1 MDEHRVEYVVIITK
15 FKIRFQFPGVSME
28 NIRPRT
34 TTLNCSSLP
43 TPLLQKSPKPNL
55 FASASKRRYQFRS
68 RIIVKKQKRE
78 SVLHPK
84 KKKCLTLPSTLPN
97 TYTFD
102 DSSSPGNDQTP
113 ISPNWNHAHQQLSN
127 NQLTTYDFNGFDQA
141 PAFCGLQTPGYTQ
154 LNASDHSDSQPSNH
168 FLYDGN
174 FTHSVPTT
182 PPDFQGENDDSRN
195 SPSQYKRGKR
205 TLNPL
210 PRHKRE
216 SHINAEYRRR
226 SKIQTGFDTLKN
238 LVPALRDYGGVQL
251 KESKSAMLLTAAE
264 YCGQLK
270 NESCRYEDDK
280 AALKQEI
287 QVLNKQIQ
295 QYQSDLPAGGVS
307 SVEKPQCHLDK
318 MLNNYI
324 SGRVTEDWKFWIF
337 SFLVR
342 PLFQHYKRM
351 VSSNTYAEFYSSIK
365 TWSDEYLSL
374 TNLRPEILS
383 LLRQISTK
391 TSIMTTPDLLP
402 QEAFEDCFAKKC

>member
-1 MDEHRVEYVVIITK
+1 MD
-15 FKIRFQFPGVSME
+15 
-28 NIRPRT
+28 PR
-34 TTLNCSSLP
+34 N
-43 TPLLQKSPKPNL
+43 K
-55 FASASKRRYQFRS
+55 YQ
-68 RIIVKKQKRE
+68 
-78 SVLHPK
+78 
-84 KKKCLTLPSTLPN
+84 LPSTLPN
-97 TYTFD
+97 TYTVD
-102 DSSSPGNDQTP
+102 DSLSPGNDQNP
-113 ISPNWNHAHQQLSN
+113 ISPNWNYGHQQSSN
-127 NQLTTYDFNGFDQA
+127 NQLTTYDYNGFGQA
-141 PAFCGLQTPGYTQ
+141 PAFCGIQNPVYTQ
-154 LNASDHSDSQPSNH
+154 LNASDHSDSQSSNH
-168 FLYDGN
+168 FLYDEPALNGN
-174 FTHSVPTT
+174 FTQSYAVRRT
-182 PPDFQGENDDSRN
+182 PPDFQGENDDSRD
-195 SPSQYKRGKR
+195 SPLQYRRGKR

-226 SKIQTGFDTLKN
+226 TKIQTGFDTLKN
-238 LVPALRDYGGVQL
+238 LVPALRDSGGVEL

-270 NESCRYEDDK
+270 NESCRYDDDK

-295 QYQSDLPAGGVS
+295 QYQSDLPAGGVCG
-307 SVEKPQCHLDK
+307 VEKPHCHLDQ
-318 MLNNYI
+318 MLNKYI

-351 VSSNTYAEFYSSIK
+351 VSSNTYAVFYSSIK

-402 QEAFEDCFAKKC
+402 QEAFEDCFDKKC